1 MFGLGKRTRLAVVA
15 LGAVTSSVTFGC
27 SSGDKS
33 VDTPKPFQTTAP
45 YAGTVAVYSATFDDG
60 TGENQYFLRDAADKD
75 EVRLWFKD
83 DPNIAPGSRIG
94 VWGDRAEDGIRVSR
108 FDIDESLGTTRQALI
123 DAPPYPARTFAFVLV
138 DIGGGVN
145 LTTAE
150 ANKRLF
156 GTAPG
161 DNSVKQY
168 YDEVSYGT
176 QPISGIVYGPVSY
189 PMPTCDTRGMAT
201 ALRAQVGTYDHYLW
215 YMGSRTSVCSWS
227 GLGESGRPSAP
238 QNDTWYNGSAGCVVL
253 VQEPGHNFGMQHSSS
268 MTCGTA
274 PFADNPSG
282 SCTHNE
288 YGDRYDPMGGGCNHM
303 NAVQKVFQGWLQ
315 KCNSVRVGQSGTYNL
330 QPLEPECD
338 GIQVLQIPMP
348 KVRPFTRSGG
358 GGTATTENLE
368 YYYLELRSLRG
379 FDQTI
384 RVAPTV
390 LVHVAEDFRAR
401 TDRGRHT
408 WILDMDPTTTR
419 TIDGMGAG
427 MTFTDPAGGVSFTVN
442 SVSADG
448 ASITV
453 NVPGSTGATCL
464 DGTTYD
470 PNVQRAC
477 IGISTGSGG
486 STGTGGAAGTGGGA
500 GAGGAPSTGGATGTG
515 GSGVALPRMEA
526 YTLINSDSDS
536 EIFLMQDGMYLDLDT
551 LPPNLTMRADPS
563 PSVVGSVAFQL
574 DGAAV
579 RVESISP
586 YSLSSDNGQGDFAPW
601 TLGLGTHTV
610 TGTPYT
616 AANAGGQAGEAL
628 TITFT
633 LGRGPNPFPPDA
645 GVTPPPVTGGA
656 TGAGGTT
663 GAGGFTGPGGT
674 YWMGGAGGMAGAGGG
689 FVPPGGAGT
698 PVGSAGL
705 PPAVA
710 GGPGIAGYTGVPFQP
725 PMTNFDDGSGA
736 EEPSSCNCR
745 VPGGS
750 RESGS
755 HHSALA
761 FGVAA
766 LVLARARRRPRRT
779 LAS

>member
-1 MFGLGKRTRLAVVA
+1 MLGLGKRTRLAVVA
-15 LGAVTSSVTFGC
+15 LGAVAGSVSFGC
-27 SSGDKS
+27 SSGDKPG
-33 VDTPKPFQTTAP
+33 DTPKTFTTTAP
-45 YAGTVAVYSATFDDG
+45 FTGTVAVYSATFDDG
-60 TGENQYFLRDAADKD
+60 TGENQYFLRDATTKD
-75 EVRLWFKD
+75 ELRLWFKD
-83 DPNIAPGSRIG
+83 DPNLAPGSRIG
-94 VWGDRAEDGIRVSR
+94 VWGDRAEAR
-108 FDIDESLGTTRQALI
+108 FDVDESLGTTRQALI
-123 DAPPYPARTFAFVLV
+123 DAPPYPERTFAFVLV

-150 ANKRLF
+150 ANRRLF

-201 ALRAQVGTYDHYLW
+201 TLRAQVGTYDHYLW
-215 YMGSRTSVCSWS
+215 YMGSRTSVCAWS

-238 QNDTWYNGSAGCVVL
+238 QNDTWYNGSASCVVL

-268 MTCGTA
+268 MTCGAT
-274 PFADNPSG
+274 PFADDPG
-282 SCTHNE
+282 ASCTHNE

-303 NAVQKVFQGWLQ
+303 NAVQKVFEGWLQ
-315 KCNSVRVGQSGTYNL
+315 KCNSVRVGQSGTFTL

-390 LVHVAEDFRAR
+390 LVHVAEDFRTR

-408 WILDMDPTTTR
+408 WILDMDPTSTR
-419 TIDGMGAG
+419 TIEGMGAG
-427 MTFTDPAGGVSFTVN
+427 MSFTDPAGGVSFTVN
-442 SVSADG
+442 SVSADA

-453 NVPGSTGATCL
+453 TVPGSTAPTCL

-470 PNVQRAC
+470 PNVPAAC
-477 IGISTGSGG
+477 IGISTGAGG
-486 STGTGGAAGTGGGA
+486 STGTGGAAG
-500 GAGGAPSTGGATGTG
+500 AGGATSAGGATGTG
-515 GSGVALPRMEA
+515 GAGVALPRMEA
-526 YTLINSDSDS
+526 YTLINADTDT
-536 EIFLMQDGMYLDLDT
+536 EIMLMQDGMYLDLDT

-563 PSVVGSVAFQL
+563 PSVVGSVSFQL
-574 DGAAV
+574 DGAAA
-579 RVESISP
+579 RVESIAP

-601 TLGLGTHTV
+601 TLGVGTHTV

-633 LGRGPNPFPPDA
+633 LGHGPNPFPPDA
-645 GVTPPPVTGGA
+645 GVTPPPVTGGS
-656 TGAGGTT
+656 T
-663 GAGGFTGPGGT
+663 GAGGFAGAGGFNGPGGT
-674 YWMGGAGGMAGAGGG
+674 YWMGGAAGAAGAGGG
-689 FVPPGGAGT
+689 FVPGGGAGT
-698 PVGSAGL
+698 PTGSAGT
-705 PPAVA
+705 PPVGAA
-710 GGPGIAGYTGVPFQP
+710 AAPGFAGYTGVPFQP
-725 PMTNFDDGSGA
+725 PTSNYDDGSSTQD
-736 EEPSSCNCR
+736 PSACNCR
-745 VPGGS
+745 IPGGS
-750 RESGS
+750 QQSRNQ
-755 HHSALA
+755 HSALA
-761 FGVAA
+761 FGLAA
-766 LVLARARRRPRRT
+766 LVLTRARRRPRRT
-779 LAS
+779 HAS

>member
-1 MFGLGKRTRLAVVA
+1 MLGLGKRTQVAVVA
-15 LGAVTSSVTFGC
+15 LGAVLSSVTLGC
-27 SSGDKS
+27 SSGDRPG
-33 VDTPKPFQTTAP
+33 DTPKAFHTAAPFT
-45 YAGTVAVYSATFDDG
+45 GTVAVYSATFDDG
-60 TGENQYFLRDAADKD
+60 TGESQYFLRDTATKD
-75 EVRLWFKD
+75 EVRLWFKE
-83 DPNIAPGSRIG
+83 DPNLTPGSRIG
-94 VWGDRAEDGIRVSR
+94 VWGDRGEDGIQVSR
-108 FDIDESLGTTRQALI
+108 FDLDESLGTTRQALI
-123 DAPPYPARTFAFVLV
+123 DAPPYPERTFAFVLV
-138 DIGGGVN
+138 DIGGGIN
-145 LTTAE
+145 ITNDE
-150 ANKRLF
+150 AQRRLF
-156 GTAPG
+156 GTAAG

-176 QPISGIVYGPVSY
+176 QPISGIVAGPLSY

-201 ALRAQVGTYDHYLW
+201 TLRPQVGTYDHYLW

-274 PFADNPSG
+274 VFADNPG
-282 SCTHNE
+282 ASCTHNE

-303 NAVQKVFQGWLQ
+303 NAVQKVFEGWLQ
-315 KCNSVRVGQSGTYNL
+315 KCNGVKIGQSGTYNL

-338 GIQVLQIPMP
+338 GIQVLQIPFPPDSTGVP
-348 KVRPFTRSGG
+348 KIRPFTRSGG
-358 GGTATTENLE
+358 GGTATTENLQ
-368 YYYLELRSLRG
+368 YYYLELRTLRG

-390 LVHVAEDFRAR
+390 LVHVAEDFRTR
-401 TDRGRHT
+401 TDRGRHS

-419 TIDGMGAG
+419 TIEGMGAG
-427 MTFTDPAGGVSFTVN
+427 MSFTDPAGGVSFTVN

-448 ASITV
+448 ASVTV
-453 NVPGSTGATCL
+453 NVPGSTAPTCL
-464 DGTTYD
+464 DGTGYD

-477 IGISTGSGG
+477 IGISAGAGG
-486 STGTGGAAGTGGGA
+486 STGTGGVTGAGGGGGAPGTGGA
-500 GAGGAPSTGGATGTG
+500 G

-526 YTLINSDSDS
+526 YTLINADTDT

-563 PSVVGSVAFQL
+563 PSVVGSVSFQL

-579 RVESISP
+579 RVESIAP

-610 TGTPYT
+610 TGTPFT

-633 LGRGPNPFPPDA
+633 LGRGPNPLPPDA
-645 GVTPPPVTGGA
+645 GFIPPPVTGGS
-656 TGAGGTT
+656 T
-663 GAGGFTGPGGT
+663 GAGGFSGGGGFSGPGGT
-674 YWMGGAGGMAGAGGG
+674 YWSGGAGGASGAGGG
-689 FVPPGGAGT
+689 FVPG
-698 PVGSAGL
+698 GSAGVPGV
-705 PPAVA
+705 PPAGAAAAAGVA
-710 GGPGIAGYTGVPFQP
+710 GITGMFPFPPPTNSYDPGT
-725 PMTNFDDGSGA
+725 GA

-745 VPGGS
+745 IPGS
-750 RESGS
+750 SQQSGS
-755 HHSALA
+755 NSALA
-761 FGVAA
+761 FGIAA
-766 LVLARARRRPRRT
+766 LVLANARRRTRR
-779 LAS
+779 A